1 MGDTA
6 ANLSYPCRSFAHV
19 FEGGG
24 FGVGLAVNQ
33 LATPSCGAAELP
45 PPDQEW
51 HPARLGELMPVA
63 ARSNA
68 EMAEEMRRAN
78 IADSRLWAYRVEMI
92 VQLGTRCSDDRDRPA
107 GVPGAASPSWAGRSA
122 LPEGVSEFF
131 PDELAL
137 IMNCSRSEAT
147 RLTAVAWTLFHRLP
161 QSWAALA
168 DGELNWARAR
178 AIAAEINRYGPDLDL
193 HLVAT
198 VESVVL
204 PQAAELPVGRLQALV
219 RAEVVRR
226 DAEAA
231 ERRRQQAR
239 SAADVFLRRSRLD
252 GMSEVVTVVPQP
264 VAAAMY
270 DAVDTHARNAKVD
283 GDQRPIGV
291 IRADIMANLALR
303 PWDDRRPPVT
313 AELRVLAPLNSLLA
327 DPSAPEVMGRPTGV
341 AEVEGEPITVEHLR
355 ALLTALDAVCPGGL
369 QAPTGGSLHVDLLG
383 AGGAL
388 LATLTRRELDQ
399 AGRRGCPQHPAG
411 DCRCAV
417 VERPPPSEGYA
428 PTAPQ
433 RRWSK
438 ARDRGCRHPGCRN
451 KAGWA
456 DLDHVVP
463 HADGGPTDCG
473 NLCCLCRR
481 HHRLK
486 THAAGWSFRL
496 DADGALW
503 VTTPSGVT
511 RVSRPPG
518 TDFLEPHELGVPLP
532 DAEIVDLMPF

>member
-1 MGDTA
+1 M
-6 ANLSYPCRSFAHV
+6 

-33 LATPSCGAAELP
+33 LATPSCGAAELLP
-45 PPDQEW
+45 SDQEW

-92 VQLGTRCSDDRDRPA
+92 VQLATRCSDDRDRPA
-107 GVPGAASPSWAGRSA
+107 GVPGAASPSWSGRSP

-198 VESVVL
+198 VEAVVL

-239 SAADVFLRRSRLD
+239 SAADVLLRRSRLD

-291 IRADIMANLALR
+291 IRADIMANMALR

-327 DPSAPEVMGRPTGV
+327 DPSAPEVMGRPAGV

-355 ALLTALDAVCPGGL
+355 ALLPLSMPSVRAACRRPPVARCTSICSAPAVRCSRPSRV
-369 QAPTGGSLHVDLLG
+369 ASS
-383 AGGAL
+383 
-388 LATLTRRELDQ
+388 TRRSVAGAPSTPRVTAAARWWNDLRRARATHPRRPSGGGPRRATVDAATPAAATRP
-399 AGRRGCPQHPAG
+399 AGRTWTTSSRT
-411 DCRCAV
+411 
-417 VERPPPSEGYA
+417 
-428 PTAPQ
+428 PTAG
-433 RRWSK
+433 R
-438 ARDRGCRHPGCRN
+438 
-451 KAGWA
+451 
-456 DLDHVVP
+456 
-463 HADGGPTDCG
+463 PTATTCAA
-473 NLCCLCRR
+473 C
-481 HHRLK
+481 
-486 THAAGWSFRL
+486 AAGTI
-496 DADGALW
+496 G
-503 VTTPSGVT
+503 
-511 RVSRPPG
+511 
-518 TDFLEPHELGVPLP
+518 
-532 DAEIVDLMPF
+532 